1 MRNIVNRTDS
11 IKNISDLERAPQE
24 SISNEKNSTETKE
37 FEDILKEIP
46 NNNPILINN
55 QNE

>member
-11 IKNISDLERAPQE
+11 IKNISGLEHAPQE

-46 NNNPILINN
+46 NNNPILINS